1 LLQACRA
8 NVVLGAGGAM
18 SSLQDLVQCAQDQR
32 RAVIVPGATDTIT
45 ARVIEELGF
54 EAIYV
59 TGAGLANSRFGYPDV
74 GLITMTEMVDQV
86 AAMSEGVTLPLI
98 VDADTGFGNPVI
110 VQRTVRLLERAG
122 AAGVQIEDQMAPK
135 RCGHFEGKE
144 VIPAAEMV
152 QKIRAAVDARR
163 QDTMIIARTDA
174 AAVLGMSEALD
185 RAMQY
190 REAGADVL
198 FVEAPTSHHDLAAI
212 PRAVP
217 GPHIANMVEGG
228 KTPIVA
234 QEDLA
239 VMGFTLV
246 LYANSA
252 MRASIH
258 AVREVLGHLRV
269 AGSTE
274 KVADRLITWH
284 DRQSLVRKQDFE
296 ALEARY
302 LAIERNEIGPD

>member
-1 LLQACRA
+1 MVA
-8 NVVLGAGGAM
+8 GAHAE
-18 SSLQDLVQCAQDQR
+18 R

-59 TGAGLANSRFGYPDV
+59 TGAGLSNSRFGYPDV

-86 AAMSEGVTLPLI
+86 AAMAEGVSLPLI
-98 VDADTGFGNPVI
+98 VDADTGFGNPVN

-122 AAGVQIEDQMAPK
+122 AAGIQIEDQMAPK

-144 VIPAAEMV
+144 VVPAEEMV

-174 AAVLGMSEALD
+174 AAVLGMGEALD

-190 REAGADVL
+190 LEAGADVL
-198 FVEAPTSHHDLAAI
+198 FVEAPTSHGDLAAI
-212 PRAVP
+212 PLAVP
-217 GPHIANMVEGG
+217 GLHVANMVEGG

-234 QEDLA
+234 QADLA
-239 VMGFTLV
+239 AMGFTLV

-252 MRASIH
+252 LRASVH

-274 KVADRLITWH
+274 LVVDRLITWH
-284 DRQSLVRKQDFE
+284 DRQSLVRKQEFE
-296 ALEARY
+296 DLEARY
-302 LAIERNEIGPD
+302 LAIERNGNVLD

>member
-1 LLQACRA
+1 MPDSD
-8 NVVLGAGGAM
+8 VAM
-18 SSLQDLVQCAQDQR
+18 SRLRDVVAGAHAER

-59 TGAGLANSRFGYPDV
+59 TGAGLSNSRFGYPDV

-86 AAMSEGVTLPLI
+86 AAMAEGVSLPLI
-98 VDADTGFGNPVI
+98 VDADTGFGNPVN

-122 AAGVQIEDQMAPK
+122 AAGIQIEDQMAPK

-144 VIPAAEMV
+144 VVPAEEMV

-174 AAVLGMSEALD
+174 AAVLGMGEALD

-190 REAGADVL
+190 LEAGADVL

-212 PRAVP
+212 PLAVP
-217 GPHIANMVEGG
+217 GLHVANMVEGG

-234 QEDLA
+234 QSDLA
-239 VMGFTLV
+239 AMGFTLV

-252 MRASIH
+252 MRASVH

-274 KVADRLITWH
+274 MVADRLITWH
-284 DRQSLVRKQDFE
+284 DRQSLVRKQEFE
-296 ALEARY
+296 DLEARY
-302 LAIERNEIGPD
+302 LAIERNGNVLD

>member
-1 LLQACRA
+1 MPDSD
-8 NVVLGAGGAM
+8 VAM
-18 SSLQDLVQCAQDQR
+18 SRLRDVVAGAHAER

-59 TGAGLANSRFGYPDV
+59 TGAGLSNSRFGYPDV

-86 AAMSEGVTLPLI
+86 AAMAEGVSLPLI
-98 VDADTGFGNPVI
+98 VDADTGFGNPVN

-122 AAGVQIEDQMAPK
+122 AAGIQIEDQMAPK

-144 VIPAAEMV
+144 VVPAEEMV

-174 AAVLGMSEALD
+174 AAVLGMGEALD

-190 REAGADVL
+190 LEAGADVL
-198 FVEAPTSHHDLAAI
+198 FVEAPTSHGDLAAI
-212 PRAVP
+212 PLAVP
-217 GPHIANMVEGG
+217 GLHVANMVEGG

-234 QEDLA
+234 QSDLA
-239 VMGFTLV
+239 AMGFTLV

-252 MRASIH
+252 MRASVH

-274 KVADRLITWH
+274 MVADRLITWH
-284 DRQSLVRKQDFE
+284 DRQSLVRKQEFE
-296 ALEARY
+296 DLEARY
-302 LAIERNEIGPD
+302 LAIERNGNVLD